1 MRELIKSVLEK
12 YKDSQLN
19 LGSSAVIEMLSEEI
33 ENVLISIGEKNEK
46 VN

>member
-1 MRELIKSVLEK
+1 MRELIKSVLK
-12 YKDSQLN
+12 RYKDSQLN

-33 ENVLISIGEKNEK
+33 ENVLINVGEKNEK